1 MRALVSR
8 PRSPTRTT
16 RREPE
21 AGAQLVDLRAQGG
34 RIGRVAREDLD
45 RHRAALGVAQQAED
59 DLRLAALAVA
69 GVAVARQRAAAALHP
84 GRADVVEHQG
94 AVGEMTPGQAPLD
107 RPLAF
112 QQPVHRRI
120 ERVFVDRAQPQLPG
134 QAVAQRVVAQTARGG
149 QLGARGE
156 DAGPRSWPPPGAR
169 RREGLAAIRRSSPRP
184 RRLAS
189 TAATWPWGLER
200 AMAKASSGATR
211 VWFLSTRRRASI
223 LAGGPFGEVGDGAL
237 LDLSALAPAF
247 AQEDG
252 GG

>member
-1 MRALVSR
+1 
-8 PRSPTRTT
+8 
-16 RREPE
+16 
-21 AGAQLVDLRAQGG
+21 
-34 RIGRVAREDLD
+34 
-45 RHRAALGVAQQAED
+45 
-59 DLRLAALAVA
+59 
-69 GVAVARQRAAAALHP
+69 
-84 GRADVVEHQG
+84 
-94 AVGEMTPGQAPLD
+94 MTPGQAPLD

-156 DAGPRSWPPPGAR
+156 DAGHDHGHHQGAPAR
-169 RREGLAAIRRSSPRP
+169 GLGGDQALEPEAAQAGEHGRDMAVGAGAGDGEGVLGCDEGLVLEHAAQ
-184 RRLAS
+184 
-189 TAATWPWGLER
+189 GLDL
-200 AMAKASSGATR
+200 G
-211 VWFLSTRRRASI
+211 
-223 LAGGPFGEVGDGAL
+223 GGPFGEVGDGAL